1 MCSSFGNKYRKFGE
15 PNIQFVLFLQF
26 FLFIGAILT
35 ELSLEDSQFF
45 CDATP
50 AVKLRKGKNTEI
62 ELSGQDSFL
71 DLVSNIVGILI
82 ILVMVAGIR
91 AQYSS
96 ANTENF
102 ADLEE
107 KYGAMQEKEETVA
120 RLRMN
125 VDDLHR
131 QSEVVVEQVVLQS
144 REFDTLFDVMTSMRA
159 GIELAAEEKS
169 QTFKEKIEYQRQV
182 SETNAKLEQLD
193 KAKTY
198 YRQIRPQATVVENIP
213 TPLSRTVETKEIH
226 FRLLGG
232 KIVYVPFDELLM
244 QLRGHF
250 IEDKNRYSKQGMSVG
265 KVGPVENFE
274 LEFVL
279 TTEVPMP
286 GSYEIGLQ
294 YAEVVPTL
302 EPLGQPLRQALA
314 SPQSEF
320 RRKLSAFQKSIY
332 TVTVWI
338 YPDSFEEYQELKQF
352 LQQQGYSVAA
362 RPMIM
367 GHTIGMSP
375 YGTKSSTQ

>member
-1 MCSSFGNKYRKFGE
+1 
-15 PNIQFVLFLQF
+15 
-26 FLFIGAILT
+26 
-35 ELSLEDSQFF
+35 
-45 CDATP
+45 
-50 AVKLRKGKNTEI
+50 VKLRKSKNTEI
-62 ELSGQDSFL
+62 ELGGQDSFL
-71 DLVSNIVGILI
+71 DLVSNIVSILI

-96 ANTENF
+96 ANAEGVADAQML

-107 KYGAMQEKEETVA
+107 KYCNMQEKKETA
-120 RLRMN
+120 ALLRMD
-125 VDDLHR
+125 VEELHF
-131 QSEVVVEQVVLQS
+131 QSEVLAEQIFLQS
-144 REFDTLFDVMTSMRA
+144 REFDTLFNLMTSMRA

-169 QTFKEKIEYQRQV
+169 QTFKEKIEYQRQFL
-182 SETNAKLEQLD
+182 ETNAKLEQID

-198 YRQIRPQATVVENIP
+198 YRQIRPKATVVENIP
-213 TPLSRTVETKEIH
+213 TPLSRTVETKEVH

-232 KIVYVPFDELLM
+232 KIVHVPFDELLM
-244 QLRGHF
+244 QLRGHI
-250 IEDKNRYSKQGMSVG
+250 IEDRNRYSKQGVSVG

-274 LEFVL
+274 LGFLV
-279 TTEVPMP
+279 TTDVPMP
-286 GSYEIGLQ
+286 GGYGIGLQ
-294 YAEVVPTL
+294 YAEVLPMF
-302 EPLGQPLRQALA
+302 EPLGQPLRQALS

-352 LQQQGYSVAA
+352 LQKQGYSVAA
-362 RPMIM
+362 RPMVM